1 MKKYGKIALG
11 AMTLMGALA
20 LASCGDKSN
29 EAEEALKSVL
39 VPQDKTVVSKD
50 FSVTRHVKSGENN
63 YEVIWTSSNEKL
75 LKFVDVEGQNV
86 ATADIH
92 APFDQDED
100 VEFTATINAGKRT
113 ASQNFKVTVKNVDLD
128 AALAAALA
136 SVKVDNF
143 KDSSTYE
150 LPTNYTEY
158 KDEISFS
165 YSLEGTSTTTT
176 LNNNVLNVTVGTGIE
191 TVKLNVKATAGGK
204 ENSKVAMFRVGSV
217 AETVIEL
224 NPSNVKTGVGG
235 LTLNGVAE
243 NTKFPVEFNIN
254 KGGSIASNGLTNI
267 TTVVATIYGTYDNM
281 KMYAGK
287 DATGTEITPEKEAYS
302 EGKNTGMKYT
312 YTFPEGTNDFYYV
325 NNSTYTVNPYS
336 IKVTCFMEATEKNL
350 SLNPTSLKSGVSGLI
365 LTNVAENTK
374 YPSEFNISKGGSIA
388 SDGIGGLTKVV
399 ATIYGTYDNMK
410 MYAGKDATGTL
421 IAAEKEAYSEGKNT
435 GTKYTY
441 TFPEGTTDF
450 YYVNDSTHTVNP
462 FSVDVYYTGL
472 LNPTQKPSTPETP
485 TKPAYTKLDNPTSSL
500 LKGKSAGDAFS
511 VDACKVG
518 AISKKDSLLFCYTA
532 EGTFAVTY
540 YGSDDLK
547 ATCEA
552 LNIGDT
558 IKITSATLAL
568 GTGGSVKGSI
578 TVGNDAQIEKI
589 DDQEIAYPTFTAI
602 DWSKDG
608 YNWLAS
614 LTSDALAGSYV
625 EFTNVK
631 FQSVYNDG
639 DQDLYSKFVF
649 VVDGQTDYAG
659 LYQGPLTVDGTD
671 EKVNTTDTYTI
682 KCFVIGAG
690 VYDAKGV
697 SNKVRLY
704 AVSIVKNA

>member
-1 MKKYGKIALG
+1 MKKYGKIAFG
-11 AMTLMGALA
+11 AMTLMGVLA
-20 LASCGDKSN
+20 LASCGDKTN
-29 EAEEALKSVL
+29 EAEEALNSVL
-39 VPQDKTVVSKD
+39 VPQDKTTVSKD
-50 FSVTRHVKSGENN
+50 FSVTRHVKSGEND

-92 APFDQDED
+92 APFGQNEE

-113 ASQNFKVTVKNVDLD
+113 ASQNFKVTVQNVDVKK
-128 AALAAALA
+128 ALAAALA

-143 KDSSTYE
+143 KETTTYE
-150 LPTNYTEY
+150 LPTSYTEY
-158 KDEISFS
+158 KDEINFS
-165 YSLEGTSTTTT
+165 YSLEGNPTTTT
-176 LNNNVLNVTVGTGIE
+176 LNNNVLTMTVGTGIE
-191 TVKLNVKATAGGK
+191 AVKLNVKATAGS
-204 ENSKVAMFRVGSV
+204 EEQSKVAMFRVGSV

-224 NPSNVKTGVGG
+224 NPSNVKTGVAG
-235 LTLNGVAE
+235 LTLTNVAE

-254 KGGSIASNGLTNI
+254 KGGSVASNGLTNI

-287 DATGTEITPEKEAYS
+287 DATGTPIT
-302 EGKNTGMKYT
+302 
-312 YTFPEGTNDFYYV
+312 
-325 NNSTYTVNPYS
+325 
-336 IKVTCFMEATEKNL
+336 
-350 SLNPTSLKSGVSGLI
+350 
-365 LTNVAENTK
+365 
-374 YPSEFNISKGGSIA
+374 
-388 SDGIGGLTKVV
+388 
-399 ATIYGTYDNMK
+399 
-410 MYAGKDATGTL
+410 
-421 IAAEKEAYSEGKNT
+421 AEKEAYSEGKNT

-450 YYVNDSTHTVNP
+450 YYVNDSNYTVSP
-462 FSVDVYYTGL
+462 YSVDVYYTGL

-485 TKPAYTKLDNPTSSL
+485 TKPAYTKLDNPTCSL
-500 LKGKSAGDAFS
+500 LKGKSAGEAFS
-511 VDACKVG
+511 IDACKVG
-518 AISKKDSLLFCYTA
+518 AISTKDSLLFCYTA

-540 YGSDDLK
+540 FKNDDLK
-547 ATCEA
+547 AVVET
-552 LNIGDT
+552 LNVGDT

-578 TVGNDAQIEKI
+578 TVANDAVIEKI
-589 DDQEIAYPTFTAI
+589 ADQEIAYPTFTAI
-602 DWSKDG
+602 DWSING

-631 FQSVYNDG
+631 FQSVFNEG

-649 VVDGQTDYAG
+649 VVEGQTDYAG
-659 LYQGPLTVDGTD
+659 LYQGPLTVDGTE

-690 VYDAKGV
+690 EYDAKGV

>member
-1 MKKYGKIALG
+1 MKKYGKIAFG
-11 AMTLMGALA
+11 AMTLMGVLA
-20 LASCGDKSN
+20 LASCGDKTN
-29 EAEEALKSVL
+29 EAEDALNSVL

-50 FSVTRHVKSGENN
+50 FSVTRHVKSGEND

-92 APFDQDED
+92 APFGQDEE
-100 VEFTATINAGKRT
+100 VEFTATINAGKKS
-113 ASQNFKVTVKNVDLD
+113 ASQSFKVTVKNVDVKN
-128 AALAAALA
+128 ALAAALA

-143 KDSSTYE
+143 KETSTYE
-150 LPTNYTEY
+150 LPTSYTEY
-158 KDEISFS
+158 KDEINFS
-165 YSLEGTSTTTT
+165 YSLEGTPKTTT
-176 LNNNVLNVTVGTGIE
+176 LNNNVLSMTVGTGIE
-191 TVKLNVKATAGGK
+191 TVKLNVKATAGSEEK
-204 ENSKVAMFRVGSV
+204 SKVAMFRVGSV

-254 KGGSIASNGLTNI
+254 KGGSIAS
-267 TTVVATIYGTYDNM
+267 
-281 KMYAGK
+281 
-287 DATGTEITPEKEAYS
+287 
-302 EGKNTGMKYT
+302 
-312 YTFPEGTNDFYYV
+312 
-325 NNSTYTVNPYS
+325 
-336 IKVTCFMEATEKNL
+336 
-350 SLNPTSLKSGVSGLI
+350 
-365 LTNVAENTK
+365 
-374 YPSEFNISKGGSIA
+374 
-388 SDGIGGLTKVV
+388 DGIGGLTKVV

-421 IAAEKEAYSEGKNT
+421 ITAEKEAYSEGKNT

-450 YYVNDSTHTVNP
+450 YYVNDSTYTVSP
-462 FSVDVYYTGL
+462 YSVDVYYTGL

-485 TKPAYTKLDNPTSSL
+485 TKPAYTKLDNPTCSL
-500 LKGKSAGDAFS
+500 LKGKSAGEAFS
-511 VDACKVG
+511 IDACKVG
-518 AISKKDSLLFCYTA
+518 AISTKDSLLFCYTA

-540 YGSDDLK
+540 FKSDALK
-547 ATCEA
+547 AIVET
-552 LNIGDT
+552 LNVGDT

-589 DDQEIAYPTFTAI
+589 ADQDIAYPTFTAI
-602 DWSKDG
+602 DWSTNG

-631 FQSVYNDG
+631 FQSVFNDG

-649 VVDGQTDYAG
+649 VVEGQTDYAG

-690 VYDAKGV
+690 EYDAKGV

>member
-365 LTNVAENTK
+365 LTNVA
-374 YPSEFNISKGGSIA
+374 
-388 SDGIGGLTKVV
+388 
-399 ATIYGTYDNMK
+399 
-410 MYAGKDATGTL
+410 
-421 IAAEKEAYSEGKNT
+421 
-435 GTKYTY
+435 
-441 TFPEGTTDF
+441 
-450 YYVNDSTHTVNP
+450 
-462 FSVDVYYTGL
+462 
-472 LNPTQKPSTPETP
+472 
-485 TKPAYTKLDNPTSSL
+485 
-500 LKGKSAGDAFS
+500 
-511 VDACKVG
+511 
-518 AISKKDSLLFCYTA
+518 
-532 EGTFAVTY
+532 
-540 YGSDDLK
+540 
-547 ATCEA
+547 
-552 LNIGDT
+552 
-558 IKITSATLAL
+558 
-568 GTGGSVKGSI
+568 
-578 TVGNDAQIEKI
+578 
-589 DDQEIAYPTFTAI
+589 
-602 DWSKDG
+602 
-608 YNWLAS
+608 
-614 LTSDALAGSYV
+614 
-625 EFTNVK
+625 
-631 FQSVYNDG
+631 
-639 DQDLYSKFVF
+639 
-649 VVDGQTDYAG
+649 
-659 LYQGPLTVDGTD
+659 
-671 EKVNTTDTYTI
+671 
-682 KCFVIGAG
+682 
-690 VYDAKGV
+690 
-697 SNKVRLY
+697 
-704 AVSIVKNA
+704 

>member
-11 AMTLMGALA
+11 AMTLMGVLA
-20 LASCGDKSN
+20 LASCGDKTN
-29 EAEEALKSVL
+29 EAEEALNSVL

-50 FSVTRHVKSGENN
+50 FSVTRHVKSGEND

-92 APFDQDED
+92 APFGQNEE

-113 ASQNFKVTVKNVDLD
+113 ASQNFKVTVKNVDVKD
-128 AALAAALA
+128 ALAAALA

-143 KDSSTYE
+143 KETTTYE
-150 LPTNYTEY
+150 LPTSYTEY
-158 KDEISFS
+158 KDEINFS
-165 YSLEGTSTTTT
+165 YSLEGTPKTTT

-191 TVKLNVKATAGGK
+191 AVKLNVKATAGSEEK
-204 ENSKVAMFRVGSV
+204 SKVAQFRVGSV

-235 LTLNGVAE
+235 LTLKDVTEDPKYTN
-243 NTKFPVEFNIN
+243 EFDI
-254 KGGSIASNGLTNI
+254 KPGGSVASNGLTNI

-287 DATGTEITPEKEAYS
+287 DATGTLITAEKEAYS

-325 NNSTYTVNPYS
+325 NTDATHNVCPFS
-336 IKVTCFMEATEKNL
+336 IKVTYFMEATDKKL
-350 SLNPTSLKSGVSGLI
+350 SLTPTTLKTGVSGLI
-365 LTNVAENTK
+365 LTNVAENTT
-374 YPSEFNISKGGSIA
+374 YPTEFDINVGGSIA

-399 ATIYGTYDNMK
+399 AEIFGTKYDNMK
-410 MYAGKDATGTL
+410 MYAGKDKTGTL
-421 IAAEKEAYSEGKNT
+421 ITPEKEINGKNT
-435 GTKYTY
+435 IYTY

-450 YYVNDSTHTVNP
+450 YYVNDSTTHSVNP

-485 TKPAYTKLDNPTSSL
+485 TKPTYTKLDNPTCSL
-500 LKGKSAGDAFS
+500 LKGKSAGEAFS
-511 VDACKVG
+511 IDACKVG
-518 AISKKDSLLFCYTA
+518 AISTKDTLLFCYTA

-540 YGSDDLK
+540 FKNDDLK
-547 ATCEA
+547 AVVET
-552 LNIGDT
+552 LNVGDT

-568 GTGGSVKGSI
+568 GTGGGVKGSI
-578 TVGNDAQIEKI
+578 IVGSDAQIEKI
-589 DDQEIAYPTFTAI
+589 ADQEIAYPTFTAI
-602 DWSKDG
+602 DWSING

-631 FQSVYNDG
+631 FQNVWDG
-639 DQDLYSKFVF
+639 VADDTYSKFVF
-649 VVDGQTDYAG
+649 VVDGQTEYAG
-659 LYQGPLTVDGTD
+659 LYGNPITIDGTD

-682 KCFVIGAG
+682 KCFVVGTNA
-690 VYDAKGV
+690 YKTDGV
-697 SNKVRLY
+697 SNKIRLY

>member
-1 MKKYGKIALG
+1 MKKYGKVALG

-20 LASCGDKSN
+20 LASCGDKTN
-29 EAEEALKSVL
+29 EAEEALNSVL
-39 VPQDKTVVSKD
+39 VPQDKSTVSSD
-50 FSVTRHVKSGENN
+50 FSVTRHVKSGDTD

-75 LKFVDVEGQNV
+75 LKFVDVEGQNI

-92 APFDQDED
+92 APFGQDED

-113 ASQNFKVTVKNVDLD
+113 ASQNFKVTVKNVDVKD
-128 AALAAALA
+128 ALAAALA

-150 LPTNYTEY
+150 LPTSYTEY
-158 KDEISFS
+158 KDEINFS

-176 LNNNVLNVTVGTGIE
+176 LADNVLNVTVGTGIE
-191 TVKLNVKATAGGK
+191 TVKLNVKATAGS
-204 ENSKVAMFRVGSV
+204 EEQSKVAQFRVGSV

-235 LTLNGVAE
+235 LTLKDVAE
-243 NTKFPVEFNIN
+243 NTKYPTEFNIN

-267 TTVVATIYGTYDNM
+267 TTVVAHIYGTYDNM

-287 DATGTEITPEKEAYS
+287 DATGTPITPEKEAD
-302 EGKNTGMKYT
+302 GKNMIYT

-325 NNSTYTVNPYS
+325 NDSTYTVNPFS
-336 IKVTCFMEATEKNL
+336 IKVTCFMEATDKNL
-350 SLNPTSLKSGVSGLI
+350 SLTPTTLKTGVSGLI
-365 LTNVAENTK
+365 LTDVAENTK
-374 YPSEFNISKGGSIA
+374 YPTEFNINKGGSIA

-399 ATIYGTYDNMK
+399 AHIYGTYDNMK

-421 IAAEKEAYSEGKNT
+421 ITPEKEADGKNMI
-435 GTKYTY
+435 YTY

-450 YYVNDSTHTVNP
+450 YYVNDSTYTVNP

-472 LNPTQKPSTPETP
+472 LNPSQKPSTPETP

-500 LKGKSAGDAFS
+500 LKGKSAGEAFS
-511 VDACKVG
+511 IDACKVG
-518 AISKKDSLLFCYTA
+518 AISTKDSLLFCYTA

-540 YGSDDLK
+540 YGSDSLK

-552 LNIGDT
+552 LNVGDT

-578 TVGNDAQIEKI
+578 TVGNDAVIEKI
-589 DDQEIAYPTFTAI
+589 DDQDIAYPTFTAI

-690 VYDAKGV
+690 TYNADGV